1 MLKILSA
8 LAVLLVGFL
17 FFNYYKSEQ
26 KMVYDKGVINIGSNS
41 FFVEIADDELTR
53 VKGLSDRKTISSNQG
68 MFFVFEQP
76 GNYGFWM
83 KDMLFAIDI
92 IWIDQNFVINHIEK
106 NISPDTY
113 PKLFY
118 SNTESMYV
126 LELLSGS
133 VDKFN
138 IKIGDK
144 VILEKNNE
152 AL

>member
-8 LAVLLVGFL
+8 LAVLLIGFL

-53 VKGLSDRKTISSNQG
+53 AKGLSDRKTIFSNQG
-68 MFFVFEQP
+68 MLFVFEQS
-76 GNYGFWM
+76 GIYGFWM
-83 KDMLFAIDI
+83 KDMLFDIDI

-152 AL
+152 VL

>member
-1 MLKILSA
+1 MLKILLTA
-8 LAVLLVGFL
+8 GLVLVGFL

-26 KMVYDKGVINIGSNS
+26 KMIYDNGVINIGSNS
-41 FFVEIADDELTR
+41 FFVEIADDESTR
-53 VKGLSDRKTISSNQG
+53 AKGLSGRETISLNQG

-106 NISPDTY
+106 NILPDTY
-113 PKLFY
+113 PKIFHP
-118 SNTESMYV
+118 NRESMYV
-126 LELLSGS
+126 LEILSGS
-133 VDKFN
+133 VEKFD

-152 AL
+152 AF

>member
-8 LAVLLVGFL
+8 LAVLLIGFL

-68 MFFVFEQP
+68 MLFVFEQP
-76 GNYGFWM
+76 GIYGFWM
-83 KDMLFAIDI
+83 KDMLFDIDI

-144 VILEKNNE
+144 VILEKK
-152 AL
+152 